1 MSSPFV
7 PLNPLESAMVEAQT
21 GTTDIRKVITA
32 LIESELAVPS
42 GAEVMQDG
50 SGFQPLLFPKEDV
63 QMVACFTDRSRIG
76 EFASVA
82 PYCLQLNGGDFLRR
96 MPAGYGLVVNPG
108 QSVGF
113 DISPDGIE
121 RIVSEFQA

>member
-1 MSSPFV
+1 MSLPFA
-7 PLNPLESAMVEAQT
+7 PLNALESAMVEAQT

-32 LIESELAVPS
+32 LIQSELSVPS
-42 GAEVMQDG
+42 GDEVMQDG
-50 SGFQPLLFPKEDV
+50 SGFQPLLFPKEGV

-76 EFASVA
+76 EFASMA
-82 PYCLQLNGGDFLRR
+82 PYFLQLNGGDFLRR
-96 MPAGYGLVVNPG
+96 LPAGYGLVVNPG

-113 DISPDGIE
+113 DISPEGIE

>member
-1 MSSPFV
+1 MSLPFV
-7 PLNPLESAMVEAQT
+7 PLNALESAMVEAQI
-21 GTTDIRKVITA
+21 GTTDIRKVITT

-42 GAEVMQDG
+42 GDEVMQDG
-50 SGFQPLLFPKEDV
+50 AGFQPLLFPKEGV
-63 QMVACFTDRSRIG
+63 QMVACFSDRSRIG
-76 EFASVA
+76 EFAAMA

-96 MPAGYGLVVNPG
+96 LPPGYGLVVNPG

-113 DISPDGIE
+113 DISPDGIA

>member
-1 MSSPFV
+1 
-7 PLNPLESAMVEAQT
+7 MVEAQT

-32 LIESELAVPS
+32 LIQSELSVPS
-42 GAEVMQDG
+42 GDEVMQDG

-76 EFASVA
+76 EFASMA
-82 PYCLQLNGGDFLRR
+82 PYFLQLNGGDFLRR
-96 MPAGYGLVVNPG
+96 LPAGYGLVVNPG

-113 DISPDGIE
+113 DISPEGIE